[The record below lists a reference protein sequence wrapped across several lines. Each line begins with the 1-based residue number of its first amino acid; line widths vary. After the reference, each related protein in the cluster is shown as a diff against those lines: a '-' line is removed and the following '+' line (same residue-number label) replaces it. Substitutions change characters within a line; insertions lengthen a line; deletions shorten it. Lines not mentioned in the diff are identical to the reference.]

1 MTSFAI
7 RVIDHVQ
14 LAIPPSGEAAARDF
28 WVGLLGFT
36 ELPKPPLL
44 AARGGCWFRAG
55 DGAGAPEI
63 HVGVEDPFV
72 PARKAHPA
80 LIVSDLDALAAR
92 LTEAGLPVRWS
103 QEIPG
108 TTRFHTDDPFG
119 NRLEFIDAGH

>member
-1 MTSFAI
+1 MSSWQFRPRERQPHGTSGLGYWAS
-7 RVIDHVQ
+7 RSYPNHRCS
-14 LAIPPSGEAAARDF
+14 PPVEGA
-28 WVGLLGFT
+28 
-36 ELPKPPLL
+36 
-44 AARGGCWFRAG
+44 WFRAG

-92 LTEAGLPVRWS
+92 LTEAALPVRWS